1 MAVNVATAY
10 LTIVPKF
17 DRSIRDAV
25 TSQLGGSTM
34 AKAGRSAGKSL
45 GTSVTS
51 GFGKATSGIKSVL
64 GNALATGASI
74 VAVSGIA
81 SGLGDY
87 ASAAMQA
94 ADSTQK
100 FKSTL
105 TFAGLGGDQIAALS
119 ESTRKYAD
127 DTVYSLSDIQNITA
141 QLAAN
146 SVPNYDKLAE
156 AAGNLNA
163 VAGGNAETFKN
174 VGMVLTQTAG
184 QGKLTTENWNQLAD
198 AIPGAS
204 GKIQRA
210 LSDMGAYTGN
220 FREAMEEGEISAEE
234 FNQALM
240 NLGFQDAAVEAAKST
255 STFEGA
261 FGQLEAAIQGGLG
274 DILTTVQPGVTGLV
288 NAVTGWVEPTL
299 GGVNDALSTFVSN
312 FQSNGA
318 AQALSD
324 VAAGLGQAVSDIG
337 AAVGGIA
344 GELLGI
350 PEGTDPA
357 VAAAEALKSALDAA
371 KPVVEA
377 FGDAAAW
384 LKDNASQAAP
394 VVAGLAF
401 AFAGFRVAQGV
412 AGFIGSFK
420 TALGGI
426 QSVAGPA
433 TSALGNVGG
442 VASMSA
448 PQILALGGAI
458 ALVGVGVLLASAGLA
473 LLAMSAIQIAGAGP
487 GAAVAMLAMVAAIA
501 GLAAG
506 AAVLAPALTA
516 GAVGLVAFGAAVAL
530 IGVGIL
536 AATAG
541 ISLLAGQLPTISA
554 YGASAAAGIA
564 ALGAAALVLGAGVLV
579 AGAGLVVFGAGS
591 VVAAAGMVVLSAAL
605 LPLSAAITVASGAFT
620 LLAGAVGL
628 IADGI
633 STAADGVKT
642 MGRYMP
648 KIASS
653 APSAAAGLTAFS
665 AAAVAASV
673 GLLAAAPSIQAYA
686 EAASA
691 AGNGAMALAT
701 ATVVTASAVVALAA
715 GLPVAASG
723 LSLLAASSA
732 EAAPQLAASAPA
744 LLAAGAAAMSAGGGF
759 ALAGAGSA
767 AMAAGLVASSAAV
780 AALSAMV
787 SALPAAT
794 SAASAAFDQF
804 ARTAEDGA
812 QSAAQAVS
820 AACSRM
826 AAEVSS
832 LQLKLPRIQVGPLPH
847 FSMRGSFNPK
857 TGSVPSVSVSWYA
870 KGGVFDGASVIGV
883 GESGPEAVVPL
894 SGRRMKPFAKAIAE
908 GMGGTGKTV
917 NNYYTTTVDGAGGNA
932 RIQRLVTE
940 LLDAL
945 YPLGVM

>member
-401 AFAGFRVAQGV
+401 AFAGFRVVQGV

-420 TALGGI
+420 IALGGI

-433 TSALGNVGG
+433 TSAIGNVGG
-442 VASMSA
+442 AASMSA

-458 ALVGVGVLLASAGLA
+458 ALVGAGVLLASAGLM
-473 LLAMSAIQIAGAGP
+473 LLAQSAIQIAAAGP
-487 GAAVAMLAMVAAIA
+487 GAAVAMVAMVAAIA

-506 AAVLAPALTA
+506 AAVLAPALSA

-530 IGVGIL
+530 VGVGVL
-536 AATAG
+536 AASAG
-541 ISLLAGQLPTISA
+541 IALIAGQLPTISA
-554 YGASAAAGIA
+554 YGASAAAGMA
-564 ALGAAALVLGAGVLV
+564 ALGAASLALGAGVLV
-579 AGAGLVVFGAGS
+579 AGAGLVVFGAGAT
-591 VVAAAGMVVLSAAL
+591 VAGAALVVLSAAL
-605 LPLSAAITVASGAFT
+605 LPISGAVTVAAGALG
-620 LLAGAVGL
+620 LLAGAMEALAGGVT
-628 IADGI
+628 
-633 STAADGVKT
+633 TAADGVSK
-642 MGRYMP
+642 MGKAFP

-653 APSAAAGLTAFS
+653 APGAATGLGTFATAAGLASGAVSSAAEPMASFGTAIGATASAVVTAAAGIAMLASGTAVVAS
-665 AAAVAASV
+665 STPAAAS
-673 GLLAAAPSIQAYA
+673 GLSALAAAASQASGPLASAAPSLAA
-686 EAASA
+686 AASTAAASA
-691 AGNGAMALAT
+691 AGF
-701 ATVVTASAVVALAA
+701 AVA
-715 GLPVAASG
+715 
-723 LSLLAASSA
+723 
-732 EAAPQLAASAPA
+732 
-744 LLAAGAAAMSAGGGF
+744 AAGAQAMASGMAV
-759 ALAGAGSA
+759 
-767 AMAAGLVASSAAV
+767 AMAAVLALVAAASTVPAVMEAGRAAFGTFAESART
-780 AALSAMV
+780 AAQD
-787 SALPAAT
+787 AT
-794 SAASAAFDQF
+794 SAI
-804 ARTAEDGA
+804 
-812 QSAAQAVS
+812 S
-820 AACSRM
+820 AACQRM
-826 AAEVSS
+826 RSEVSS
-832 LQLKLPRIQVGPLPH
+832 LQLRLPRIQVGPLPH
-847 FSMRGSFNPK
+847 FSMRGGFNPR
-857 TGSVPSVSVSWYA
+857 TGAVPSVSVSWYA

-883 GESGPEAVVPL
+883 GERGPEAVVPL
-894 SGRRMKPFAKAIAE
+894 SSRRIAPFAEAIAE
-908 GMGGTGKTV
+908 AGGAGTV
-917 NNYYTTTVDGAGGNA
+917 NNVSLTLDGVSYNG
-932 RIQRLVTE
+932 RSEVEEIVMRLLY
-940 LLDAL
+940 LLHRE
-945 YPLGVM
+945 GVM